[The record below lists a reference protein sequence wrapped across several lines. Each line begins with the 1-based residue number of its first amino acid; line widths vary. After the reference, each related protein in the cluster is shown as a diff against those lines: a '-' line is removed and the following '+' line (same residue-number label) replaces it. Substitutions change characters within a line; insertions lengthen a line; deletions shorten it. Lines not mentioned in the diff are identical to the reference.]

1 MGSGLQALRDAPL
14 RAQASGLRI
23 QRMRYQVFVLSAA
36 VAGVAGAM
44 FASFKGAVFPAV
56 AAVSTSVD
64 ALLVILLGG
73 IHQWAGAWLGSALLT
88 FTSSELSQTLTY
100 WRGLLGALIVLVMLL
115 APQGLMGLR
124 LGRVFDR
131 RTHD

>member
-1 MGSGLQALRDAPL
+1 
-14 RAQASGLRI
+14 
-23 QRMRYQVFVLSAA
+23 MRYQVFVLSAG

-44 FASFKGAVFPAV
+44 FVSFKGAVFPAV
-56 AAVSTSVD
+56 ASVSTSVD

-73 IHQWAGAWLGSALLT
+73 VHQWAGAWLGSALLT
-88 FTSSELSQTLTY
+88 MASAELSQTLTY

-124 LGRVFDR
+124 LARGFR
-131 RTHD
+131 RSAHD